1 MPTGFFIVEYNKDGK
16 GREVF
21 ECNTA
26 REGREVLQEMRE
38 TRPGTCAILCD
49 REDGNRIIAEIE

>member
-1 MPTGFFIVEYNKDGK
+1 MYLIVEFDRDG
-16 GREVF
+16 RSHPSF

-26 REGREVLQEMRE
+26 REGREVLQDIRE

-49 REDGNRIIAEIE
+49 CDDGNRIIAEID